1 MQAMSSTE
9 AWYEMRCWN
18 IDLGAQSLNF
28 QHFASDLCAVALRI
42 IYWIRN
48 VAKLK
53 GHAHIMNN
61 DHTAN

>member
-28 QHFASDLCAVALRI
+28 QHFASDLLMRCSFENHLLDKKRSKA
-42 IYWIRN
+42 
-48 VAKLK
+48 
-53 GHAHIMNN
+53 
-61 DHTAN
+61 

>member
-9 AWYEMRCWN
+9 AWYEMRYWN

-48 VAKLK
+48 VAKL
-53 GHAHIMNN
+53 
-61 DHTAN
+61 